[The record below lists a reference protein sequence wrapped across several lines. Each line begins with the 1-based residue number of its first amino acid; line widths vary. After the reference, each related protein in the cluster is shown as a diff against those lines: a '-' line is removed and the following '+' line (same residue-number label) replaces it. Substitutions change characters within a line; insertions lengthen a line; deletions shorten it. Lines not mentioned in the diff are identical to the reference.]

1 MIYTHM
7 IQIIVIGEK
16 LSILYSKVFDLVTKR
31 AILQILC
38 KPRSS
43 YFECVRCRIVLTPYL
58 GKENSSSLA
67 VLPPPLTL
75 PPTLSPSLFRIFL
88 QPLVCYCTT
97 CFFFFWPIVYQ
108 FMLSNSD
115 HYAVFN
121 LSTTNCRIANVSTG
135 KDIPP
140 SRLE

>member
-1 MIYTHM
+1 M
-7 IQIIVIGEK
+7 IQIIAIGGK
-16 LSILYSKVFDLVTKR
+16 PSILSSKVFDLDTKR

-43 YFECVRCRIVLTPYL
+43 YFGCLSCRIELIPYL
-58 GKENSSSLA
+58 GKENSSSSA
-67 VLPPPLTL
+67 GLPPPSTL
-75 PPTLSPSLFRIFL
+75 PPTLSTSRFKIFL

-97 CFFFFWPIVYQ
+97 FFFLCLRTVHQ
-108 FMLSNSD
+108 FHAD
-115 HYAVFN
+115 RHAVFN